1 MIKGKTSTGFEYEV
15 NENIRKDYRFVTALA
30 TLHSKNEAKAIDAYS
45 TVVSLL
51 LGENG
56 EEDLCQH
63 VMDEDGIVN
72 FTRLGEEV
80 AEILQ
85 LLPNDLKN

>member
-30 TLHSKNEAKAIDAYS
+30 KLHSKNEAKAIDAYS